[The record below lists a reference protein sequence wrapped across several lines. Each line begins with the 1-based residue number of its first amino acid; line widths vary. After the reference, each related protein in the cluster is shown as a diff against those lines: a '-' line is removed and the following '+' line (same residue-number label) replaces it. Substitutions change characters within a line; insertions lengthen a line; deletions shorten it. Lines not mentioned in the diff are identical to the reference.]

1 MEEIRLSTWGLGCKK
16 NLSTSISSI
25 TAEFHSGHLYDQL
38 QQSIVLREIH
48 QNHHWLAWFDPPQHV
63 AMYWPLSVS
72 PIFRGT
78 CVPLAKVSAV
88 KDWLPGNH
96 WASGIRGW
104 MSVSRNRGKDWRCVE
119 WRLPFL
125 SETKRGNSHDFRGK
139 EKLFEGFTPLKLK
152 TIYKHDPLFCRHA
165 CGIHRSFFER
175 LGKDTQGIK

>member
-1 MEEIRLSTWGLGCKK
+1 MWQFNDPC
-16 NLSTSISSI
+16 SI
-25 TAEFHSGHLYDQL
+25 TKH
-38 QQSIVLREIH
+38 
-48 QNHHWLAWFDPPQHV
+48 
-63 AMYWPLSVS
+63 
-72 PIFRGT
+72 RGT

-139 EKLFEGFTPLKLK
+139 ETLFEGFTPLKLK
-152 TIYKHDPLFCRHA
+152 TIKDYKHDPRFCRHA
-165 CGIHRSFFER
+165 CGIPFSSRTLAKKNTGPAKRPVAPPKKETHLPTNPSDSGSMNIINIGDISRGVVRNSPNS
-175 LGKDTQGIK
+175 